1 MGIGK
6 NIKTITK
13 NKGITLLELSK
24 KSGVPI
30 NTIYTLTSEDPEKA
44 TPRTINRLA
53 AALGVDSNML
63 RMDPEEYKEYEK
75 QELIFLLGIDPEKYD
90 IYTEEIKKLVRQHEN
105 EPNKPDKQYLSVA
118 LPEGVYLVE
127 DHEVYPGCY
136 GYSKLIQIV
145 YPEGTIDITQE
156 EMDDLKKNIERYAAF
171 TLESFKHD
179 HEDRLIEN
187 EKDDPTK

>member
-30 NTIYTLTSEDPEKA
+30 NTIYTLTREDPDNA
-44 TPRTINRLA
+44 TIRTINKLA
-53 AALGVDSNML
+53 AALDIDSNML
-63 RMDPEEYKEYEK
+63 RMDPEEYETYKK
-75 QELIFLLGIDPEKYD
+75 QVDDYIRK
-90 IYTEEIKKLVRQHEN
+90 HEN
-105 EPNKPDKQYLSVA
+105 DSKPDKQYLSVA

-127 DHEVYPGCY
+127 DYEAYPGCY
-136 GYSKLIQIV
+136 GYSELIQIV
-145 YPEGTIDITQE
+145 YPEGTIDVTQE
-156 EMDDLKKNIERYAAF
+156 EMDSLKENIRRYAAF
-171 TLESFKHD
+171 TLESFKQD

-187 EKDDPTK
+187 EKDDPTA

>member
-30 NTIYTLTSEDPEKA
+30 NTIYTLTREDPDNA
-44 TPRTINRLA
+44 TIRTINKLA
-53 AALGVDSNML
+53 AALDIDSNML
-63 RMDPEEYKEYEK
+63 RMDPEEYETYKK
-75 QELIFLLGIDPEKYD
+75 QVDDYIRK
-90 IYTEEIKKLVRQHEN
+90 HEN
-105 EPNKPDKQYLSVA
+105 DSKLDKQYLSVA

-127 DHEVYPGCY
+127 DHEVYPGRY
-136 GYSKLIQIV
+136 GDCELIQIV

-156 EMDDLKKNIERYAAF
+156 EMDDLKKNIRRYAAF
-171 TLESFKHD
+171 TLESFKQD

-187 EKDDPTK
+187 EKDDPTA

>member
-63 RMDPEEYKEYEK
+63 RMDPKEYEEYER
-75 QELIFLLGIDPEKYD
+75 QELIYLLDIDPEKYD

-105 EPNKPDKQYLSVA
+105 EPKLLDREFLKIA
-118 LPEGVYLVE
+118 LPEGVHLVE
-127 DHEVYPGCY
+127 DYEDA
-136 GYSKLIQIV
+136 LTQIV
-145 YPEGTIDITQE
+145 YPEGTIDVTYE
-156 EMDDLKKNIERYAAF
+156 EMDKVKENIERYAAF
-171 TLESFKHD
+171 TLESFKQD
-179 HEDRLIEN
+179 HKDRIREN
-187 EKDDPTK
+187 KKDDPTT

>member
-75 QELIFLLGIDPEKYD
+75 QELIFLLGINPEKYD
-90 IYTEEIKKLVRQHEN
+90 IYNEEIKKLVRQHEN
-105 EPNKPDKQYLSVA
+105 ESKPDKQYLSVA
-118 LPEGVYLVE
+118 LPEGIHMVE
-127 DHEVYPGCY
+127 DYEDA
-136 GYSKLIQIV
+136 LTQIV
-145 YPEGTIDITQE
+145 YPEGTIDVTYE
-156 EMDDLKKNIERYAAF
+156 EMDKIKENIERYAAF
-171 TLESFKHD
+171 TLESFKQD
-179 HEDRLIEN
+179 HKDRIREN
-187 EKDDPTK
+187 KKDDPTK

>member
-30 NTIYTLTSEDPEKA
+30 NTIYTLTREDPDNA
-44 TPRTINRLA
+44 TIRTINKLA
-53 AALGVDSNML
+53 AALDIDSNML
-63 RMDPEEYKEYEK
+63 RMDPEEYETYKK
-75 QELIFLLGIDPEKYD
+75 QVDDYIRK
-90 IYTEEIKKLVRQHEN
+90 HEN
-105 EPNKPDKQYLSVA
+105 DSKPDKQYLSVA

-127 DHEVYPGCY
+127 DHEVYPGRY
-136 GYSKLIQIV
+136 GDCELIQIV

-156 EMDDLKKNIERYAAF
+156 EMDDLKKNIRHYAAF
-171 TLESFKHD
+171 TLESFKQD

-187 EKDDPTK
+187 EKDDPTA

>member
-30 NTIYTLTSEDPEKA
+30 NTIYTLTSEDPKKA
-44 TPRTINRLA
+44 TSRTINRLA

-90 IYTEEIKKLVRQHEN
+90 IYNEEIKKLVRQHEN
-105 EPNKPDKQYLSVA
+105 ESKPDKQYLSVA
-118 LPEGVYLVE
+118 LPEGVHLVE
-127 DHEVYPGCY
+127 DYEDALTQV
-136 GYSKLIQIV
+136 I
-145 YPEGTIDITQE
+145 YPEGAIDVTYE
-156 EMDDLKKNIERYAAF
+156 EMDKIKENIERYAAF
-171 TLESFKHD
+171 TLESFKQD
-179 HEDRLIEN
+179 HKDRIKEN
-187 EKDDPTK
+187 KKDDPTT

>member
-30 NTIYTLTSEDPEKA
+30 NTIYTLTSEDPDNA
-44 TPRTINRLA
+44 TLRTINKLA
-53 AALGVDSNML
+53 AALDIDSNML
-63 RMDPEEYKEYEK
+63 RMDPEEYKAYEK
-75 QELIFLLGIDPEKYD
+75 QVDDYI
-90 IYTEEIKKLVRQHEN
+90 RQHEN
-105 EPNKPDKQYLSVA
+105 EPNKPDKQYLSIA
-118 LPEGVYLVE
+118 LPKGVHLVE
-127 DHEVYPGCY
+127 DYEDA
-136 GYSKLIQIV
+136 LTQIV

-156 EMDDLKKNIERYAAF
+156 EMDGLKKNIRRYAAF
-171 TLESFKHD
+171 TLESFKQD

-187 EKDDPTK
+187 EKDDPTT

>member
-30 NTIYTLTSEDPEKA
+30 NTIYTLTREDPDNA
-44 TPRTINRLA
+44 TIRTINKLA
-53 AALGVDSNML
+53 AALDIDSNML
-63 RMDPEEYKEYEK
+63 RMDPEEYETYKK
-75 QELIFLLGIDPEKYD
+75 QVDDYI
-90 IYTEEIKKLVRQHEN
+90 RQQEN
-105 EPNKPDKQYLSVA
+105 ETKLLDREFLRVP
-118 LPEGVYLVE
+118 LPEGVHLVE
-127 DHEVYPGCY
+127 DHEVYPGRY
-136 GYSKLIQIV
+136 GDCELIQIV

-156 EMDDLKKNIERYAAF
+156 EMDDLKKNIRRYAAF
-171 TLESFKHD
+171 TLESFKQD

-187 EKDDPTK
+187 EKDDPTA

>member
-1 MGIGK
+1 MLFNIVMGIGK

-24 KSGVPI
+24 KSGVTI
-30 NTIYTLTSEDPEKA
+30 NTIYTLTREDPKSA
-44 TPRTINRLA
+44 TLRTIDRLA
-53 AALGVDSNML
+53 EALGVDSKKL
-63 RMDPEEYKEYEK
+63 RMDPEEYKAYE
-75 QELIFLLGIDPEKYD
+75 ERVND
-90 IYTEEIKKLVRQHEN
+90 IIRQHEN

-136 GYSKLIQIV
+136 GYSELIQIV

-156 EMDDLKKNIERYAAF
+156 EMDDLKKNIRRYAAF
-171 TLESFKHD
+171 TLESFKQD

-187 EKDDPTK
+187 EKDDPTT